1 MIKSLFGG
9 QSGNNDTVSVNR
21 RELELLEGCLK
32 KCSQGYTRPDIPT
45 SSPLYPLLELLEQ
58 AVQEREQTLS
68 QGLLQLNEA
77 VGSMTSM
84 TSIRDMLGQLAQ
96 GTNQLTGMAAQA
108 EEMGAS
114 VSEMAAT
121 AGNAANFVEQSVRT
135 AGTGVEKIEQAL
147 SFVEHSFADF
157 EQVNT
162 QVQQVLS
169 SISKIENIIGVIA
182 GVAEQ
187 TNLLALNA
195 AIEAA
200 RAGDQGKGF
209 AVVADEVR
217 KLAEYTKSSVNEI
230 KQNIDS
236 LTRNSTQTAGSI
248 SNLSQVLQEG
258 RDKMRD
264 AGLAIE
270 QILSNMHSISDSI
283 TQVAAGSEEQS
294 AVVEEFSSTVTT
306 LADSANMTEKLAKA
320 TGKQIYELSQFLGD
334 VRSNFV
340 SMAPRPDTFH
350 ALELVKTDHY
360 LWTWRIYNML
370 LGYKNVD
377 PHNIGTHHDCRLGQ
391 WAASEDAAPF
401 RSSAIFQHL
410 ETPHRQVHDLA
421 REAAAA
427 YQKGDRHKADQLL
440 NQMTGASNQV
450 VEILSGLQQLVNVST
465 LASLRL
471 HQR

>member
-1 MIKSLFGG
+1 MFKSLFGG
-9 QSGNNDTVSVNR
+9 QTGNNDNISVSR
-21 RELELLEGCLK
+21 RELELLAGCLK
-32 KCSQGYTRPDIPT
+32 NCNQRYTRPDIPA
-45 SSPLYPLLELLEQ
+45 SSPLYPLLELVEQ
-58 AVQEREQTLS
+58 AVKQQEEILN

-84 TSIRDMLGQLAQ
+84 TSIRDMLVQITQ
-96 GTNQLTGMAAQA
+96 GTHHLTGMAAQA
-108 EEMGAS
+108 EEMGAAI
-114 VSEMAAT
+114 SEMAAT
-121 AGNAANFVEQSVRT
+121 TGNAANFVENSVQT

-169 SISKIENIIGVIA
+169 SISEIENIVGVIA

-200 RAGDQGKGF
+200 RAGDQGRGF

-248 SNLSQVLQEG
+248 SSVNQVLQEG

-270 QILSNMHSISDSI
+270 QMLSNMHSISDSI

-294 AVVEEFSSTVTT
+294 AVVEEFSSSVNT
-306 LADSANMTEKLAKA
+306 LAASANMTEKLAKS
-320 TGKQIYELSQFLGD
+320 TGKQIYDFSQFLGS
-334 VRSNFV
+334 VRSNFL
-340 SMAPRPDTFH
+340 SEAPRPDTFR
-350 ALELVKTDHY
+350 ALELAKTDHY

-370 LGYKNVD
+370 LGYENVD
-377 PHNIGTHHDCRLGQ
+377 PHNMGTHHDCRLGQ

-401 RSSAIFQHL
+401 RSTPLFQRL
-410 ETPHRQVHDLA
+410 DAPHRQVHDLA
-421 REAAAA
+421 QEAAAA
-427 YQKGDRHKADQLL
+427 YQKGDRLKADQLL
-440 NQMTGASNQV
+440 SQMTMASKQV
-450 VEILSGLQQLVNVST
+450 MDILSGLQQLVKQQ
-465 LASLRL
+465 AP
-471 HQR
+471 